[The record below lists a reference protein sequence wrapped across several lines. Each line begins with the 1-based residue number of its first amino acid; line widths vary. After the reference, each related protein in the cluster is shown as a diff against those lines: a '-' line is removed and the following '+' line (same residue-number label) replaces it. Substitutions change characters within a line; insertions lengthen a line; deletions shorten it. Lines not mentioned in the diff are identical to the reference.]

1 MNNLSGKILGNRY
14 ILLEKIGEGG
24 MALVYKARCQLLNR
38 YVAIKILRPEFTAD
52 EEFVKKFKR
61 ESIAS
66 GSLCHPNI
74 VGIYDVGEEDGIYY
88 IVMEYIHGQT
98 LKEYIQSKGKLDPME
113 TINIA
118 KQISYALEHAHK
130 NGVVHRDIK
139 PHNIMITDDKIIKVA
154 DFGIARASSTITMTN
169 TGKVMGSVHYF
180 SPEQARGGF
189 TDHRTDIYSLG
200 VVMYEMVV
208 GRPPYDAE
216 SPITVA
222 LKHIQESVVEP
233 IQIDHDIPNALNDI
247 IMKAMQKDM
256 NKRYQNIRDLIG
268 DLELAQN
275 SPNTILYNWEAD
287 KEKTRVIPV
296 EEIDKELEKNKKPNK
311 KSKTVKVVFG
321 TLSVL
326 MLLVI
331 GGIFAFNKWMV
342 VKDVK
347 IPPIV
352 GMQEEDARKLLEKAG
367 LKMESQ
373 TVSNDKP
380 AGEVVQVIP
389 EAGTTVKVNYP
400 VSVLISSGPEKI
412 EVPDVRN
419 LNVID
424 AETLLK
430 KQGLEL
436 GSTDTKYSD
445 KVEKDLIIGQEP
457 ANGTMVDKNS
467 KVNIIV
473 SSGPEITYVTV
484 PYLIGKTEEEASNE
498 LLSSHLSMGPVSYG
512 IDSKYVNNVV
522 ISQSYPAGTQL
533 KEGSV
538 VTVTINNLGT
548 DQTGGQ
554 GTEGQGNEGQGTE
567 GKKNG
572 GQ

>member
-61 ESIAS
+61 ESMAS
-66 GSLCHPNI
+66 GSLSHPNI

-98 LKEYIQSKGKLDPME
+98 LKEYIRAKGKLDPME
-113 TINIA
+113 AINIA

-139 PHNIMITDDKIIKVA
+139 PHNIMITDDGIIKVA

-180 SPEQARGGF
+180 SPEQARGGY

-200 VVMYEMVV
+200 VVMYEMIA
-208 GRPPYDAE
+208 GKLPYDAE

-222 LKHIQESVVEP
+222 LKHIQESVIEP
-233 IQIDHDIPNALNDI
+233 IEVDHDIPNALNDI
-247 IMKAMQKDM
+247 VMKAMQKDM
-256 NKRYQNIRDLIG
+256 SKRYQNIRDLIG

-287 KEKTRVIPV
+287 KEKTRVISV
-296 EEIDKELEKNKKPNK
+296 DEIDGEIE
-311 KSKTVKVVFG
+311 KSKKAQRRSKTIKIVFG
-321 TLSVL
+321 TLSILL
-326 MLLVI
+326 MLVI
-331 GGIFAFNKWMV
+331 GGVIVFNKWMV
-342 VKDVK
+342 VKEVK

-367 LKMESQ
+367 LKMETE

-380 AGEVVQVIP
+380 AGEVVKTYP
-389 EAGTTVKVNYP
+389 EEGTTVKVNYS
-400 VSVLISSGPEKI
+400 VSVFISSGPEQV

-419 LNVID
+419 LNVVD

-430 KQGLEL
+430 KQGLNL
-436 GSTDTKYSD
+436 GSTETKYSD
-445 KVEKDLIIGQEP
+445 KVEKDLIIEQEP
-457 ANGTMVDKNS
+457 AAGEMVEKNS

-473 SSGPEITYVTV
+473 SNGSELTYTTV
-484 PYLIGKTEEEASNE
+484 PYLIGKTLTEAQDE
-498 LLSSHLSMGPVSYG
+498 LLKSKLAMGTPIYG
-512 IDSKYVNNVV
+512 TDTKYVDKVV
-522 ISQSYPAGTQL
+522 ISQNFPAGTQL

-538 VTVTINNLGT
+538 VTVTINVLDV
-548 DQTGGQ
+548 DQ
-554 GTEGQGNEGQGTE
+554 TEGQGTGEQGTE
-567 GKKNG
+567 GKGTNG
-572 GQ
+572 Q